1 MNIFTKNESQ
11 KILQILQSEIILN
24 TSRFIKII
32 KFITRSTKT
41 FDILYYFLETTLNDG
56 ERQNFYIN
64 ILPFIIKSSFICH
77 TRTYNIIKKQLIISK
92 LDVLSILSN
101 MFLCCIKTHSNIE
114 FIDLYNSNN
123 NEINLDNF
131 EKYKESIE
139 ERKEDS
145 YDYNLRN
152 NNIEQLKFYLNY
164 FNLIFKQRK
173 DRLDYKEIKLVIN
186 DNNKLPNINN
196 NILTNIIFNKTEIDN
211 SIFIL
216 NPNKLNLEYP
226 ELLIFKYF
234 KKINNNFIQIYNINK
249 FAEYTDDFK
258 LKEINNLNIY
268 NFIFLEETDIDNQ
281 YFRFSK
287 HSEILKSFN
296 AFSNI
301 DNDSITFN
309 DFSFKYNDPILNFLI
324 YWLSASL
331 NNKKI
336 KYHNKNKSI
345 KNKIKNLV
353 NEFKNKTNIDLY
365 IYIMQY
371 EKQYLYSI

>member
-1 MNIFTKNESQ
+1 
-11 KILQILQSEIILN
+11 
-24 TSRFIKII
+24 
-32 KFITRSTKT
+32 
-41 FDILYYFLETTLNDG
+41 
-56 ERQNFYIN
+56 
-64 ILPFIIKSSFICH
+64 
-77 TRTYNIIKKQLIISK
+77 
-92 LDVLSILSN
+92 